1 MEKEDVG
8 GVKNGW
14 GRRAAMIGMG
24 GELEYLIK
32 AWKRV
37 WKSFQ
42 NAEAAEAVTVEDV
55 KTSVQRLQE
64 ETLGARNC
72 GISGSLDGREPTWN
86 KKKARFAGRESPQTV
101 GATQV
106 GDSLWMWMDA
116 GQVGELQQHHQS

>member
-1 MEKEDVG
+1 MVG
-8 GVKNGW
+8 VDCS
-14 GRRAAMIGMG
+14 RRVAMIGMD

-42 NAEAAEAVTVEDV
+42 NAEAVGAVTV
-55 KTSVQRLQE
+55 E

-72 GISGSLDGREPTWN
+72 GISGSLGGREPTWN
-86 KKKARFAGRESPQTV
+86 KKKARFAGRELPQTV